1 MREKVDALLAE
12 RARIR
17 ATLSANTS
25 ALRDAVAAGRFFGV
39 EIELPPDVIASSG
52 PAAPSTPTPGHR
64 ERVRLQESTL
74 FEATTEVS
82 IREAVIEE
90 LRNAGSKGARASEIR
105 QKVESRLG
113 RQLHY
118 KTIGMTLYRLSEK
131 GKARRDGLTWYHAP
145 RGA

>member
-1 MREKVDALLAE
+1 LVQEKVDALLVE

-17 ATLSANTS
+17 AALSSNTS

-39 EIELPPDVIASSG
+39 EIELPADVTAG
-52 PAAPSTPTPGHR
+52 EPTPLPTPGHR

-74 FEATTEVS
+74 FEATADVS

-90 LRNAGSKGARASEIR
+90 LRSAGSKGARASEIR
-105 QKVESRLG
+105 QKVEKRLG

-131 GKARRDGLTWYHAP
+131 GKARREGLTWYSAP